1 DHAWCAV
8 TLAMRAGI
16 VALTLICHSR
26 AAAASNW
33 FVAPFAG
40 ATARTRTGFIDLDGA
55 ESLRKVAIG
64 TAVGWQGDRWFG
76 IEGEVALLPAFFGSD
91 VGLVQ
96 SSRVITANGNVVISP
111 WRTPRVRP
119 YVTIGAAVVW
129 VHVAD
134 VASVFATSATL
145 PAINGG
151 AGVHVD
157 LRSRFGLRGDV
168 RYVRT
173 AFEEPPPA
181 TPSLGA
187 RFLQTWRI
195 SGGLV
200 VRVSGR
206 GSSN

>member
-1 DHAWCAV
+1 MK
-8 TLAMRAGI
+8 LATRAGI

-26 AAAASNW
+26 SASASDW

-55 ESLRKVAIG
+55 VSLHKVTIG
-64 TAVGWQGDRWFG
+64 AAAGWEGDRWLG
-76 IEGEVALLPAFFGSD
+76 IEGEVALLPAFFESD

-96 SSRVITANGNVVISP
+96 SSRVTTANGNVVISP

-119 YVTIGAAVVW
+119 YVTIGAGVAW
-129 VHVAD
+129 VHIAD
-134 VASVFATSATL
+134 VADVFATSAML
-145 PAINGG
+145 PAISGG
-151 AGVHVD
+151 AGVHVN

-173 AFEEPPPA
+173 RFEEPPPS

-200 VRVSGR
+200 VSVSGGR
-206 GSSN
+206 SSN

>member
-1 DHAWCAV
+1 MK
-8 TLAMRAGI
+8 LATRAGI
-16 VALTLICHSR
+16 VALILICHSR
-26 AAAASNW
+26 SAASSTW

-40 ATARTRTGFIDLDGA
+40 ATIHTRTGFIDLDGA
-55 ESLRKVAIG
+55 ESLRKVTIG
-64 TAVGWQGDRWFG
+64 AAAGWQGDRWLG
-76 IEGEVALLPAFFGSD
+76 IEGEVALFPGFFESD

-96 SSRVITANGNVVISP
+96 SSRVMTANGNVVISP

-119 YVTIGAAVVW
+119 YVTVGAG
-129 VHVAD
+129 VAWIHIND
-134 VASVFATSATL
+134 VANVFATSAML

-151 AGVHVD
+151 AGVHID

-173 AFEEPPPA
+173 RFDEPPPS

-200 VRVSGR
+200 VNLSGR
-206 GSSN
+206 RSGN

>member
-1 DHAWCAV
+1 V
-8 TLAMRAGI
+8 TLATRAGI

-26 AAAASNW
+26 SAAASNW

-55 ESLRKVAIG
+55 ASRRKVTIG
-64 TAVGWQGDRWFG
+64 AAAGWHGDRWLG
-76 IEGEVALLPAFFGSD
+76 IEGDVALLPAFFESD

-96 SSRVITANGNVVISP
+96 SSRVTTANGNVVISP
-111 WRTPRVRP
+111 WRTRRVRP
-119 YVTIGAAVVW
+119 YLTIGAGVAW
-129 VHVAD
+129 VHIAD
-134 VASVFATSATL
+134 VADVFATSAML
-145 PAINGG
+145 PAISGG

-173 AFEEPPPA
+173 GFDEPPPP

-187 RFLQTWRI
+187 RFLETWRI
-195 SGGLV
+195 SAGLV
-200 VRVSGR
+200 VSVRGR
-206 GSSN
+206 RSSH